1 MTTRRPITFLAE
13 YFGAI
18 RARRRI
24 AALGEQSDEEALEF
38 ARTFRWRGGRI
49 APTQT
54 PEEILWLL
62 DRVRECKPRVIVE
75 IGTDEGGTLFLWS
88 RVAPDDA
95 VIVAID
101 SRPLGM
107 LGRVSAYAIVRR
119 GFARG
124 QQRLELLFGR
134 DSHDSM
140 TVEDLE
146 RTLADTPID
155 FLFIDGDHSYEGVR
169 QDFERYASLVRPG
182 GMVALHDVVAADA
195 PGVARFWSEL
205 AETHATEVRADSIY
219 GIGIVH
225 VASAGVSIASG

>member
-13 YFGAI
+13 YLGAI

-54 PEEILWLL
+54 PDEILWLL

-88 RVAPDDA
+88 RIAPGDA

-101 SRPLGM
+101 SRPLGL
-107 LGRVSAYAIVRR
+107 LGRLSAYAIVRR
-119 GFARG
+119 GFARK
-124 QQRLELLFGR
+124 QQRIELLFGR
-134 DSHDSM
+134 DSHDSV
-140 TVEDLE
+140 TVEELSRVLSD
-146 RTLADTPID
+146 APID
-155 FLFIDGDHSYEGVR
+155 FLFIDGDHSYEGVK
-169 QDFERYASLVRPG
+169 QDYQRYSPFVRPG
-182 GMVALHDVVAADA
+182 GFVALHDIAAADA

-205 AETHATEVRADSIY
+205 CETHRTEERVDSIY
-219 GIGIVH
+219 GVGVVH
-225 VASAGVSIASG
+225 GGSA